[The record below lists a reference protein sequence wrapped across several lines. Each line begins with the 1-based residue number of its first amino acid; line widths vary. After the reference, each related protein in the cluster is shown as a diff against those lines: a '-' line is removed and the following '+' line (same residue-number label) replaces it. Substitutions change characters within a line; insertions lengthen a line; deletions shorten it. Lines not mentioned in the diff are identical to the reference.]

1 MSLQILRIVGLI
13 GLIFAL
19 TAQSNCLCPNGEISN
34 NHCYTYY
41 PEGKSWQE
49 AQASCL
55 VKGGTLA
62 TIRNN
67 DEQNLVSRLAGGS
80 VAWIGY
86 TDAAQEGTW
95 IWAGIPSQYTYWC
108 SGEPN
113 NAGGNEDCAV
123 INWQPSGCWN
133 DLACSRTN
141 GYICETP
148 L

>member
-1 MSLQILRIVGLI
+1 MLRRTVQISLFVGLA
-13 GLIFAL
+13 FAL
-19 TAQSNCLCPNGEISN
+19 TAQNSCLCPNGQISN

-49 AQASCL
+49 GQANCFL
-55 VKGGTLA
+55 QGGTLA
-62 TIRNN
+62 TIRDNS
-67 DEQNLVSRLAGGS
+67 EQSLVSSLAGGA

-95 IWAGIPSQYTYWC
+95 IWAGVPSQYTYWC

-113 NAGGNEDCAV
+113 NSGDEDCAV

-133 DLACSRTN
+133 DLACSRVL
-141 GYICETP
+141 GYVCETP